1 MIHFPTAESLPAS
14 LLSILDQRLQQTMAP
29 PVSSISLR
37 DAGVDGVGF
46 LLRTRSLMTC
56 PQ

>member
-37 DAGVDGVGF
+37 ATGVDF
-46 LLRTRSLMTC
+46 LLRTRSLITY